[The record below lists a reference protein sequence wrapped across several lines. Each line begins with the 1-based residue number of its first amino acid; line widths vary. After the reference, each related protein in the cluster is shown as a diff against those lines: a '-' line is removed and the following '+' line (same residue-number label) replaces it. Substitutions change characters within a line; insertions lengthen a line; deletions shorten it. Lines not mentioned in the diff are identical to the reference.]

1 MSLQQAKGIG
11 KMVSSAISKQIP
23 HFQCG
28 TQSVE
33 HSMTAQEQDLDLI
46 RRMASGDENAMREL
60 YAAYG
65 QRLFAYALR
74 LTNDPAT
81 AEDVTQET
89 LVIAWRTAGK
99 FRGEGRLIA
108 WLLGIVHHTA
118 IKALRYAPASQP
130 LEVLEETAGGGNPS
144 PEDQAQAEEMKRW
157 VRQGLQDLS
166 TEHRAVLELVFYQG
180 LTLNEVAEVCKCPIG
195 TVKSRLS
202 YARQHLRG
210 VLSRSREV
218 WR

>member
-1 MSLQQAKGIG
+1 MISPAIAKQLPPF
-11 KMVSSAISKQIP
+11 SAVTTSAQYSMA
-23 HFQCG
+23 
-28 TQSVE
+28 TQE
-33 HSMTAQEQDLDLI
+33 HDLDLI
-46 RRMASGDENAMREL
+46 RRMAAGDENAMREI

-65 QRLFAYALR
+65 QRVFAYAMR
-74 LTNDPAT
+74 LTGDHAA

-99 FRGEGRLIA
+99 FRGQGRLIA

-118 IKALRYAPASQP
+118 MKTLRHTTEP
-130 LEVLEETAGGGNPS
+130 LETIEETVPEQNPS
-144 PEDQAQAEEMKRW
+144 PEEQAQVQDIKRW

-166 TEHRAVLELVFYQG
+166 IEHRAVLELVFYQG
-180 LTLNEVAEVCKCPIG
+180 LTLHEVAEVCQCPLG
-195 TVKSRLS
+195 TVKSRLN

-210 VLSRSREV
+210 VLSRSEEN

>member
-1 MSLQQAKGIG
+1 
-11 KMVSSAISKQIP
+11 MVSSAISKQIP
-23 HFQCG
+23 HFPCV
-28 TQSVE
+28 TKSIE

-46 RRMASGDENAMREL
+46 RRMAAGEENALREL
-60 YAAYG
+60 YATYG
-65 QRLFAYALR
+65 RRLYAYALR
-74 LTNDPAT
+74 LTNDPAA

-108 WLLGIVHHTA
+108 WLLGIVHHNA
-118 IKALRYAPASQP
+118 MKALRHEAQP
-130 LEVLEETAGGGNPS
+130 LDELEEAVPADHAS
-144 PEDQAQAEEMKRW
+144 PEEHAQAEERKRW
-157 VRQGLQDLS
+157 VRMGLQNLS

-180 LTLNEVAEVCKCPIG
+180 LTLNEVAEVCQCPLG

-210 VLSRSREV
+210 VLSRSEEV

>member
-1 MSLQQAKGIG
+1 
-11 KMVSSAISKQIP
+11 
-23 HFQCG
+23 
-28 TQSVE
+28 
-33 HSMTAQEQDLDLI
+33 MTAQEQDLALI
-46 RRMASGDENAMREL
+46 RRMASGDENAMREV
-60 YAAYG
+60 YATYG
-65 QRLFAYALR
+65 QRLYAYALR

-89 LVIAWRTAGK
+89 LVIAWRTANQ

-108 WLLGIVHHTA
+108 WLLGIVHHSA
-118 IKALRYAPASQP
+118 MKSLRHVSQP
-130 LEVLEETAGGGNPS
+130 LEDVIPAGNAS
-144 PEDQAQAEEMKRW
+144 PEEQAQAEDMKRW
-157 VRQGLQDLS
+157 VRKGLQDLS

-180 LTLNEVAEVCKCPIG
+180 LTLNEVAEICNCPLG

-210 VLSRSREV
+210 VLSRSEEG